1 MNKTLLL
8 AGVAVSLFAANA
20 NAADLQQYVSAKLT
34 YSDASHDVKWTDTY
48 TNEKDETVNESGKQK
63 FSDNVWG
70 GSLAYGVKSGA
81 VRTELELNIKQ
92 DAEKKI
98 SGSWSEGEGD
108 DAVSGVET
116 TKLSVENNSVM
127 INAYYDINT
136 GTKLTPY
143 VGAGIGMAHLKA
155 TAKYD
160 DGKDSKSK
168 NNFAWQV
175 GAGVAYALTDNV
187 VLDAG
192 YRYTDAGDVKI
203 SDGES
208 TNKYEAQSH
217 EFLLGARYSF

>member
-34 YSDASHDVKWTDTY
+34 YSDASHDVKWSDTW
-48 TNEKDETVNESGKQK
+48 TNDDDEVVSESGKQK

-70 GSLAYGVKSGA
+70 GSLAYGVKADA

-92 DAEKKI
+92 DAEKKF
-98 SGSWSEGEGD
+98 SEVSEDEGD
-108 DAVSGVET
+108 DAGVET

-187 VLDAG
+187 ALDAG

-208 TNKYEAQSH
+208 TNKYEAKSH